1 MEVSDALFHKR
12 QKKKVFSIR
21 RVKENNKCLAYAN
34 MQKSTLKAH
43 GKQKLKVKLTS
54 LVESFETPAQFSH
67 NKYSP

>member
-1 MEVSDALFHKR
+1 M
-12 QKKKVFSIR
+12 
-21 RVKENNKCLAYAN
+21 KENNKCLAYAN